1 MTGTGAGVVGTL
13 HSDSFVI
20 FGAGEG
26 EGEGDGEKE
35 REREREEEGEREG
48 EREGEGVGVGEG
60 EGICWKSGERG
71 KKMITVC
78 ILRPDVHWIVY
89 NGVLE
94 RSLKKAES

>member
-20 FGAGEG
+20 FGAGRRG
-26 EGEGDGEKE
+26 GGDGEKE

-71 KKMITVC
+71 KK
-78 ILRPDVHWIVY
+78 
-89 NGVLE
+89 
-94 RSLKKAES
+94 